1 MLYSEPDRRAP
12 PQYPIRRPRVAYG
25 ADVENP
31 DKKEKSGATAAL
43 YSLRSITYAQR
54 ITGKTPMKVRWGVG
68 FVTVC

>member
-31 DKKEKSGATAAL
+31 DKKKRAALPATL

-54 ITGKTPMKVRWGVG
+54 IAGKVPMKVRWGVG